1 MKKSGFLLAVLILW
15 ATAAFA
21 QAPRPLSLATGPA
34 GGTYARIGEDI
45 KNVVEKEGL
54 SLRLTTT
61 TGTFE
66 NIELLAKGNA
76 DLGIVQLDALRYL
89 ADVAKAEAGVNV
101 FQRLKVVLNLY
112 PEEIHVLTNKPEI
125 TSFYN
130 LEGRKISLGPEKSG
144 TSLTGEVL
152 LKLYDVKAE
161 KSHETP
167 EEAVKKLNSGEID
180 AMLFVGGAPVPFIE
194 SMLGKAHF
202 VRLPSNPAL
211 EQIYVRETLGPKRYK
226 GAREETETYSVPSAI
241 VGLDINDPAYVQA
254 VQKMVLA
261 ILTNKDYL
269 DANGHPKW
277 RDSIVRYYFPNVG
290 YAPSNAIIQIFN
302 VLDGSGYKIVKK

>member
-1 MKKSGFLLAVLILW
+1 MKSIKLVLAVIIFW
-15 ATAAFA
+15 ATAVYA

-45 KNVVEKEGL
+45 KNLAEKEGL
-54 SLRLTTT
+54 SVRLTTT
-61 TGTFE
+61 GGSFE
-66 NIELLAKGNA
+66 NIELIGKGEA

-89 ADVAKAEAGVNV
+89 ADVAKAAGGINV
-101 FQRLKVVLNLY
+101 FERLKVVLNLY

-125 TSFYN
+125 TSFYH

-167 EEAVKKLNSGEID
+167 EEALKKLNSGQLD

-194 SMLGKAHF
+194 SILDKTHF
-202 VRLPSNPAL
+202 VRLPRNPIL
-211 EQIYVRETLGPKRYK
+211 DQIYVRQTLGANLYKR
-226 GAREETETYSVPSAI
+226 ARGETETYSVPSAI
-241 VGLDINDPAYVQA
+241 VGLDINDPAYVQS

-261 ILTNKDYL
+261 VLTNKDYL

-277 RDSIVRYYFPNVG
+277 RDSLVRYYFPNVG
-290 YAPSNAIIQIFN
+290 YAPTNAVIQIFN
-302 VLDGSGYKIVKK
+302 VLDTSGYKIVKK